1 MTCCIPVYHKGEEHY
16 KQCLRWKSI
25 QILTNPVAIAALQ
38 LIVKVLYVVVYT
50 GYQLSNYYVGI
61 RLSPI
66 YTRIL

>member
-1 MTCCIPVYHKGEEHY
+1 MEEY
-16 KQCLRWKSI
+16 
-25 QILTNPVAIAALQ
+25 TNSRAYLVLQHHPPKFRQKPVAIATLQ

-66 YTRIL
+66 YARIS